1 MQLILA
7 LVYIVLT
14 VVLAA
19 LTVRIVLDV
28 TQSFARHWRPTG
40 AALVAASAVYAVTD
54 PLMRPVRRAVPP
66 STSAGSAS
74 TWPSSWSSSAWC
86 CCAYSSW
93 CSPETSEPP
102 RRPPRPRAR

>member
-28 TQSFARHWRPTG
+28 TQSFARRWRPTG

-66 STSAGSAS
+66 VNLGGIGLDVAFLVVFLGVVLLRVLVLVLAGNL
-74 TWPSSWSSSAWC
+74 
-86 CCAYSSW
+86 
-93 CSPETSEPP
+93 
-102 RRPPRPRAR
+102 